1 MTRARG
7 RFRRPGMS
15 RLCAFLLAAG
25 AAALLS
31 ACGSDSGTSAV
42 ATSTTHGTLVENP
55 PFRIASLNA
64 ESFAAQLA
72 ANASGAQLL
81 QLTGAPACGVDF
93 YYLRFYTLGGA
104 GETTES
110 SGALMVPTGAA
121 PACSGPRPVVLYA
134 HGTQSDKTAN
144 IADITN
150 TANSEGGLVAAMFA

>member
-55 PFRIASLNA
+55 PLRIASLDA
-64 ESFAAQLA
+64 AALSAQLG
-72 ANASGAQLL
+72 ASSTGQQLL
-81 QLTGAPACGVDF
+81 SLSGTPACGVDF
-93 YYLRFYTLGGA
+93 YYIRFWTVGAA

-121 PACSGPRPVVLYA
+121 PTCSGPRPVVLYA
-134 HGTQSDKTAN
+134 HGTFTDKAAN
-144 IADITN
+144 
-150 TANSEGGLVAAMFA
+150 VA